1 MAVPE
6 TSRLLAQARVLVVE
20 SDPGLRGDLVRMLA
34 PRVGVVL
41 QACDGESGVDCW
53 SRESPDVVIAGQ
65 ALIGIDALAMSE
77 RIRKLDPDALIMLVS
92 TTADSDFLH
101 RVIGLGID
109 AHLVQPVDRELLLEL
124 LARCMRDRQRVLDL
138 KMASMVFEVVNEG
151 IMITDDRAR
160 ILAVN
165 PAFSLLTGYRPDEVI
180 GQRTA
185 VLSSGLHHREFYRA
199 MWDTLLTHGRWS
211 GEITNRRKDGSLYHQ
226 WLSIAAVDGEL
237 GAPRRF
243 VGLVSDITERKREE
257 ERMRR
262 LAHFDSLTGLPNRV
276 LFLDRL
282 QRSIARA
289 RRYRHKL
296 AILYLDLDHFKNV
309 NDTWGHAAGD
319 EVLRVSASRMV
330 QALRMSDTVSRRGGD
345 EFVLIV
351 EQSDA
356 PENLN
361 SICQKLLDEIS
372 SEIRFASAVLRI
384 DASIGVAMYPD
395 DAEDPDEL
403 LAAADVALYEA
414 KAAGKGCF
422 RFFHPSGA
430 PRSHGRRDME
440 RALREG
446 LTDWRYTLRYL
457 PEISLTTGK
466 AEYIEALLRFQHPE
480 FGLLDAGRFLEI
492 AEEIGIMPELGRK
505 ALAQAAGELNGMEG
519 DLGLVIDLSARQ
531 LSAPDAVAHLLDTL
545 ASAGVPTRR
554 ITFECSEAALTGSER
569 AVKTLLGLAD
579 SGCKFSL
586 DDFGAGYCSFSL
598 LSQLPMSSI
607 KIDRSFT
614 SEITVNPQMRE
625 LVAALVA
632 FAQRLGV
639 RAVAEGVETHEQLE
653 MLRRIGCDSAQGY
666 VFGKPFSFEEWRT
679 RSMVISDV
687 FGRAG

>member
-1 MAVPE
+1 MSSLANDK
-6 TSRLLAQARVLVVE
+6 LLSQARVLVVV
-20 SDPGLRGDLVRMLA
+20 SDPRLRGELVRMLS
-34 PRVGVVL
+34 PWVGEVL
-41 QACDGESGVDCW
+41 QAPDAESGVDCW
-53 SRESPDVVIAGQ
+53 TRDGPDVLLAAQ
-65 ALIGIDALAMSE
+65 ALPVLDALALSE
-77 RIRKLDPDALIMLVS
+77 RIRKLDADAPIMIVS
-92 TTADSDFLH
+92 VAADSEFLH

-109 AHLVQPVDRELLLEL
+109 AHLVQPVAHGQLLDMLS
-124 LARCMRDRQRVLDL
+124 RCMRDRLRVLDL

-151 IMITDDRAR
+151 ILITDDRTR
-160 ILAVN
+160 ILAIN
-165 PAFSLLTGYRPDEVI
+165 PAFSVLTGYRPDEVI
-180 GQRTA
+180 GQRA
-185 VLSSGLHHREFYRA
+185 SMFSSGLHSRDFYRA
-199 MWDTLLTHGRWS
+199 MWNALLTHGRWS
-211 GEITNRRKDGSLYHQ
+211 GEITNRRKDGSFYDQ

-257 ERMRR
+257 ERIRR

-289 RRYRHKL
+289 RRHHHKL
-296 AILYLDLDHFKNV
+296 AILYLDLDHFKRI
-309 NDTWGHAAGD
+309 NDRWGHETGD

-330 QALRMSDTVSRRGGD
+330 NALRVSDTVSRRGGD
-345 EFVLIV
+345 EFVLIL
-351 EQSDA
+351 EQSDLTESL
-356 PENLN
+356 PG
-361 SICQKLLDEIS
+361 ICQKLLEEIFR
-372 SEIRFASAVLRI
+372 EIRFAGATLRI
-384 DASIGVAMYPD
+384 GASIGIAMYPED
-395 DAEDPDEL
+395 GEEPDAL

-414 KAAGKGCF
+414 KAAGRGGF
-422 RFFHPSGA
+422 RFFR
-430 PRSHGRRDME
+430 PRGVLPAGDHQNLA
-440 RALREG
+440 RALRDG
-446 LTDWRYTLRYL
+446 VDDWRYSLHYL
-457 PEISLTTGK
+457 PEVSLTTGQ

-505 ALAQAAGELNGMEG
+505 ALAQAALELRGMGEDM
-519 DLGLVIDLSARQ
+519 GLVIDLSARQ
-531 LSAPDAVAHLLDTL
+531 LSAPDAVSNLLETL

-554 ITFECSEAALTGSER
+554 ITFECSEAALTGNGR

-614 SEITVNPQMRE
+614 SEITNNPQIRE

-639 RAVAEGVETHEQLE
+639 RAVAEGVETNEQLE
-653 MLRRIGCDSAQGY
+653 MLRLIGCDAAQGY
-666 VFGKPFSFEEWRT
+666 LFGKPLGIDELRNQASVRQSIFKL
-679 RSMVISDV
+679 V
-687 FGRAG
+687 G

>member
-1 MAVPE
+1 M
-6 TSRLLAQARVLVVE
+6 SIQSNSSLLSQARVLVVE
-20 SDPGLRGDLVRMLA
+20 GDPGLRADLVRMLT
-34 PRVGVVL
+34 PSVGEVL
-41 QACDGESGVDCW
+41 QATDGDGGLDRW
-53 SRESPDVVIAGQ
+53 SRSSPDVVIAGQ
-65 ALIGIDALAMSE
+65 LESGMDVLEMSGK
-77 RIRKLDPDALIMLVS
+77 IRSLDPDALIMLVS
-92 TTADSDFLH
+92 RAVDNDFLH

-109 AHLVQPVDRELLLEL
+109 AHLLLPLDCAQL
-124 LARCMRDRQRVLDL
+124 LDMLARCLRDRQRVLDL

-151 IMITDDRAR
+151 ILITDDQAR

-180 GQRTA
+180 GQRTS
-185 VLSSGLHHREFYRA
+185 VLSSGLHPPEFYRT
-199 MWDTLLTHGRWS
+199 MWETLLTHGRWS
-211 GEITNRRKDGSLYHQ
+211 GEITNRRKDGALYDQ
-226 WLSIAAVDGEL
+226 WLSIAAVDGDI
-237 GAPRRF
+237 GMPRRF

-296 AILYLDLDHFKNV
+296 AVLYLDLDHFKLI
-309 NDTWGHAAGD
+309 NDSWGHAAGD

-345 EFVLIV
+345 EFVLIL
-351 EQSDA
+351 EQGDA
-356 PENLN
+356 PEHMDN
-361 SICQKLLDEIS
+361 ICQKLLGEIS
-372 SEIRFASAVLRI
+372 TEIPYGNAALRI
-384 DASIGVAMYPD
+384 DASIGAAIYPD

-422 RFFHPSGA
+422 RFFHPWEM

-446 LTDWRYTLRYL
+446 LSDWRYTLRYL
-457 PEISLTTGK
+457 PEFSLKTGR
-466 AEYIEALLRFQHPE
+466 AEHVEALLRFQHPE

-505 ALAQAAGELNGMEG
+505 ALAQAAGELNEMDG
-519 DLGLVIDLSARQ
+519 DLGLVIDLSAKQ
-531 LSAPDAVAHLLDTL
+531 LSAPDAVNHLLATL
-545 ASAGVPTRR
+545 AAAGVPTRR
-554 ITFECSEAALTGSER
+554 LTFECSEGVLTGNDR

-614 SEITVNPQMRE
+614 CEITVNPQMRE

-639 RAVAEGVETHEQLE
+639 RAVAEGVETPEQLE
-653 MLRRIGCDSAQGY
+653 MLRRIGCDAVQGY
-666 VFGKPFSFEEWRT
+666 VFGKPLSFDEWRA
-679 RSMVISDV
+679 SSLAHKGFLGVV
-687 FGRAG
+687 G